1 MQGILQKLNTLGFA
15 ALHELLDSAANSRT
29 MSLPVAKQRL
39 RELEAGKDKVDQA
52 INESQGRINVINERK
67 GARAARLAV
76 LDTSI
81 TRILTGSDANKDERA
96 KVKIAEK
103 MRLDAEDVK
112 DEAALQKEISS
123 NTILTAAL
131 QAISTRNG
139 ELASRIREL
148 EDTEHTE
155 RANAEAANT
164 LKGVG
169 KILAGTEADALDST
183 LASAKQRQATS
194 AVALERE
201 MQNLSAVTGKANHDD
216 DVEDALAAYKAKLAP
231 KDVAAA

>member
-1 MQGILQKLNTLGFA
+1 VFKLATSPVYFWPV
-15 ALHELLDSAANSRT
+15 SV
-29 MSLPVAKQRL
+29 SLPTDG
-39 RELEAGKDKVDQA
+39 GKFEKSTFDAQFKRIPQSRIDA
-52 INESQGRINVINERK
+52 IFR
-67 GARAARLAV
+67 
-76 LDTSI
+76 
-81 TRILTGSDANKDERA
+81 
-96 KVKIAEK
+96 
-103 MRLDAEDVK
+103 AEDVK

>member
-1 MQGILQKLNTLGFA
+1 MQGILDKLNTLGFA
-15 ALHELLDSAANSRT
+15 AIHSLLDSAANSRT

-39 RELEAGKDKVDQA
+39 RELEDGKDKVDQA

-67 GARAARLAV
+67 ATRAARIAV

-103 MRLDAEDVK
+103 MGLEAQDAK
-112 DEAALQKEISS
+112 DETALQKEISA

-131 QAISTRNG
+131 QAIATRNA
-139 ELASRIREL
+139 ELAGRIREL

-155 RANAEAANT
+155 RANAEAAAT

-169 KILAGTEADALDST
+169 KILSGTDADALDST
-183 LASAKQRQATS
+183 LETARQRQATS
-194 AVALERE
+194 AVALDRE
-201 MQNLSAVTGKANHDD
+201 MKNLSAVTGKANHDD
-216 DVEDALAAYKAKLAP
+216 DVEDALAAYKEKLAN
-231 KDVAAA
+231 KSAA